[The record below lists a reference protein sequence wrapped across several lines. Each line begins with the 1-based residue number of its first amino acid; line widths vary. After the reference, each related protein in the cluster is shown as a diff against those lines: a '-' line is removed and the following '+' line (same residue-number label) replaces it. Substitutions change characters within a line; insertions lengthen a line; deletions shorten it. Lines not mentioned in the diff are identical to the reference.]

1 MKALMKRY
9 ILAILL
15 LLSCIANYAQENSRL
30 HFYVIKLHKEI
41 DKSSAQMFTDALK
54 EAAEQ
59 KADYCILNLNTY
71 GGALDAADSIRT
83 AIMHSP
89 IPVISFINNQ
99 AASAGA
105 LISIACDSIYMC
117 NGSSIGAA
125 TVVNQTGDV
134 LPDKY
139 QSFMRAMMR
148 STAESH
154 GKKTCITGK
163 DTIEI
168 WLRDPSIAESMVSR
182 DSVLSFTPAEAIAN
196 NYCEG
201 MAENIQ
207 EVISCIM
214 ENSSR
219 EYFITEHKISTTK
232 GIIYFF
238 LNPIIQ
244 GMLLMLIMGGIY
256 FEFQSPGIGFPLV
269 AAVVGAV
276 LYFVPLY
283 LEGFVQN
290 WEVIFFILGL
300 ILLAVEVFV
309 LPGFGVAGI
318 CGIIL
323 MVTTLAF
330 AMIDNDIV
338 FQSNGNGW
346 NLKPLVKPFAVV
358 LVSATSMLF
367 LSIWLASK
375 LYPSKAFSH
384 IALKTSLSSGRDTE
398 GKEGFVGVE
407 KDSLDSLVGKD
418 AIVANDLKPQGYVEV
433 EGKIYQASLETGYA
447 QRGEIVKIF
456 RHEGGRVYCKKD
468 NF

>member
-1 MKALMKRY
+1 MKTLIKRY
-9 ILAILL
+9 ILTILL
-15 LLSCIANYAQENSRL
+15 LLACVSNYAQESGKL
-30 HFYVIKLHKEI
+30 HFYIIKLHKEI

-54 EAAEQ
+54 EAVKQ
-59 KADYCILNLNTY
+59 QADYCILNLNTY

-154 GKKTCITGK
+154 GKRSSITGK
-163 DTIEI
+163 DTVEI
-168 WLRDPSIAESMVSR
+168 WHRDPSIAESMVSR

-201 MAENIQ
+201 MAEDIQ
-207 EVISCIM
+207 EVISYIIG
-214 ENSSR
+214 SSQQ
-219 EYFITEHKISTTK
+219 EYHITEHKISTTK

-244 GMLLMLIMGGIY
+244 GLLLMLIMGGIY
-256 FEFQSPGIGFPLV
+256 FEFQSPGIGFPIV
-269 AAVVGAV
+269 AAAVGAV

-290 WEVIFFILGL
+290 WEIIFFILGL

-309 LPGFGVAGI
+309 LPGFGIAGI

-338 FQSNGNGW
+338 YQGNGNGW
-346 NLKPLVKPFAVV
+346 NLEPLVKPFAIV
-358 LVSATSMLF
+358 LVSTTSMLF
-367 LSIWLASK
+367 FSIWLASR

-384 IALKTSLSSGRDTE
+384 IALKTSLSSGRDTD

-407 KDSLDSLVGKD
+407 KESLDSLVGKD
-418 AIVANDLKPQGYVEV
+418 AVVANDLKPQGYVEV
-433 EGKIYQASLETGYA
+433 EGKIFQASLETGYA

-456 RHEGGRVYCKKD
+456 RHEGGRLYCKKD

>member
-1 MKALMKRY
+1 MKTLVKKY
-9 ILAILL
+9 IIAVIL
-15 LLSCIANYAQENSRL
+15 LLSCITNYAQENGKL
-30 HFYVIKLHKEI
+30 HIYTIKLHKEI

-54 EAAEQ
+54 EAQ
-59 KADYCILNLNTY
+59 QNDADYCILNLNTY

-154 GKKTCITGK
+154 GKRAATNGN
-163 DTIEI
+163 DTTWI
-168 WLRDPSIAESMVSR
+168 WHRDPSIAESMVSK

-201 MAENIQ
+201 MAEDIQ
-207 EVISCIM
+207 EVVSYIIDD
-214 ENSSR
+214 NSK
-219 EYFITEHKISTTK
+219 EYYITEHKISATK

-238 LNPIIQ
+238 LNPMIQ
-244 GMLLMLIMGGIY
+244 GLLLMLIMGGIY

-269 AAVVGAV
+269 AAIAGAV

-290 WEVIFFILGL
+290 WEIIFFILGL
-300 ILLAVEVFV
+300 VLLAVEVFV

-338 FQSNGNGW
+338 FQGNGEGW
-346 NLKPLVKPFAVV
+346 NLKPLVKPFAIV
-358 LVSATSMLF
+358 LVSTTSMLF

-384 IALKTSLSSGRDTE
+384 IALKTSLSSGRDSE

-407 KDSLDSLVGKD
+407 KENLDSLVGKD
-418 AIVANDLKPQGYVEV
+418 AVVANDLKPQGYVEV
-433 EGKIYQASLETGYA
+433 EGKIFQASLETGYA

-456 RHEGGRVYCKKD
+456 RHEGGRLYCKKN

>member
-1 MKALMKRY
+1 MKTLVKKY
-9 ILAILL
+9 VLAVIL
-15 LLSCIANYAQENSRL
+15 LLSCMTNYAQQSGKL
-30 HFYVIKLHKEI
+30 HFYTIKLHKEI

-54 EAAEQ
+54 EAQ
-59 KADYCILNLNTY
+59 HSNADYCILNLNTY

-89 IPVISFINNQ
+89 IPVMAFINIQ

-154 GKKTCITGK
+154 GKRAIIDGK
-163 DTIEI
+163 DTTWI
-168 WLRDPSIAESMVSR
+168 WHRDPSIAESMVSK
-182 DSVLSFTPAEAIAN
+182 DSVLSITPAEAIAC

-207 EVISCIM
+207 EVITHIM
-214 ENSSR
+214 NGNSNG
-219 EYFITEHKISTTK
+219 YHITEHKISTTK

-238 LNPIIQ
+238 LNPVIQ
-244 GMLLMLIMGGIY
+244 GLLLMLIMGGIY
-256 FEFQSPGIGFPLV
+256 FEFQSPGIGFPLI
-269 AAVVGAV
+269 AAIAGAV

-290 WEVIFFILGL
+290 WEIIFFILGL

-318 CGIIL
+318 CGITL

-346 NLKPLVKPFAVV
+346 NLKPLVKPFAIV
-358 LVSATSMLF
+358 LVSSTSMLF
-367 LSIWLASK
+367 ISIWLVSK

-384 IALKTSLSSGRDTE
+384 IALKTSLSSGRDNE

-407 KDSLDSLVGKD
+407 KGSLDSLVGKD
-418 AIVANDLKPQGYVEV
+418 AVVANDLKPQGYVEV
-433 EGKIYQASLETGYA
+433 EGKIFQASLETGYA

-456 RHEGGRVYCKKD
+456 RHEGGRLYCKK
-468 NF
+468 NIF